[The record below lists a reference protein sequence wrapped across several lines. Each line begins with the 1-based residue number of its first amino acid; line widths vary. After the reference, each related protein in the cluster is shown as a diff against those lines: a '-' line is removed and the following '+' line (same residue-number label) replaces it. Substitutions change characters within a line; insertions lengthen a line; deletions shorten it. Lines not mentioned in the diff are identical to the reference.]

1 MGPSRYEERST
12 TGRSRALIGALLIL
26 TCAVRSEAQVT
37 EAMARYRLQGAAY
50 AVVLEAALGRPVTR
64 CVFVFAEPHMERDV
78 DNLQTA
84 MVAVRA
90 EIQRRLTPAGR

>member
-1 MGPSRYEERST
+1 MVEGFIDLLYETPAGLVVVDYKTDS
-12 TGRSRALIGALLIL
+12 
-26 TCAVRSEAQVT
+26 VRSEAQVT

-64 CVFVFAEPHMERDV
+64 CAFVFAEPHMERDV

-84 MVAVRA
+84 MVEVRA